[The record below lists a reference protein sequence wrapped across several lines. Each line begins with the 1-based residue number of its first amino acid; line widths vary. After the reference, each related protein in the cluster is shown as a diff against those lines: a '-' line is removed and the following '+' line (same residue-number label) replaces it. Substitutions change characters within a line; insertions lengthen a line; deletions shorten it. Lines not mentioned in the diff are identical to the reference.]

1 MTTTDP
7 CKKFACKLQQCL
19 KDNVYQPS
27 RCEKVLEEIRQCC
40 IIHFASS
47 IVCDEKSS
55 EIGFIKMN
63 ENLKSNILRGVN
75 VFAVGLVLWTLYQTS
90 QVPKLPKKKSK

>member
-1 MTTTDP
+1 M
-7 CKKFACKLQQCL
+7 
-19 KDNVYQPS
+19 
-27 RCEKVLEEIRQCC
+27 
-40 IIHFASS
+40 IINLFDFVS
-47 IVCDEKSS
+47 EKSS